1 VNTLPVLTADLSSLP
16 SADRDQRILALCDGA
31 IGHLREAR
39 DVEEVVG
46 LRNAAEAFAVYTRK
60 MKAAVEAQNQCQLVV
75 LLAEARIGAE
85 LKAAQERGE
94 VARAGDN
101 LRAGPEVPRE
111 NFGKATLPEIGISR
125 KQAMNAKRLA
135 TAGEAR
141 IRDEVAT
148 ATREGRRPAR
158 QNILAAIPSIAERP
172 PECTQFT
179 LWLRNGASLLPK
191 LGDPALLPA
200 RLAQHNLPLPLPE
213 ARAMLAFLAALT
225 RAA

>member
-1 VNTLPVLTADLSSLP
+1 VNALALTADLTALP
-16 SADRDQRILALCDGA
+16 AEARDQRILALCDGA

-94 VARAGDN
+94 VATQERKASTVSAGN
-101 LRAGPEVPRE
+101 GAP
-111 NFGKATLPEIGISR
+111 ASHAEIGITR

-135 TAGEAR
+135 AAGEAR
-141 IRDEVAT
+141 IRDEVTA

-158 QNILAAIPSIAERP
+158 QNIIAAIPSIAERP

-200 RLAQHNLPLPLPE
+200 RLAQHHLQLPLPE
-213 ARAMLAFLAALT
+213 AQAMAAFLTALT
-225 RAA
+225 RAAA